1 MGRCVDGSIDWYTP
15 LSGTD
20 GTDTA
25 HSDNIQTTI
34 VRALSTAHS
43 HNIHHPYTNQPPSHN
58 IHHHTTHPPPHQQED
73 KLELAK
79 SLEEL
84 AAKKGVKFI
93 LPTDVV
99 VADKFAPDANSK
111 VRLVFVA

>member
-1 MGRCVDGSIDWYTP
+1 LPHTSTNPTP
-15 LSGTD
+15 TLESK
-20 GTDTA
+20 
-25 HSDNIQTTI
+25 
-34 VRALSTAHS
+34 
-43 HNIHHPYTNQPPSHN
+43 
-58 IHHHTTHPPPHQQED
+58 QED
-73 KLELAK
+73 KLDLAK

-111 VRLVFVA
+111 VRPPCQAGVPPCGSQSTLYVSQSTQASHPSIH